1 MTGILSDQI
10 VFSQHGGKPL
20 RDLVS
25 LNDVQL
31 LNDKQEFVSC
41 KICHTG
47 IVDIYS
53 VHTMDGIIFRGAKD
67 QGFVVGDEVINLFDL
82 TNNQLLK
89 LQEKPGNWG
98 DLHDEELAYR
108 LGDNDELE
116 FFDETT
122 WQFNEDSFIA
132 YIKGLYEDIATIPSN
147 PPETYIDIHTDSERL
162 AYDLQSMWFN
172 MGLWVNVMRINQEL
186 IRVRLNYP
194 QFLFKIVK
202 EGEADLSDLEKPNLT
217 MTSSVVTTI
226 DEKRQAEVCSI
237 TCDDPNTKGVYVA
250 GVLIAV

>member
-10 VFSQHGGKPL
+10 IFSQDGGKPL

-25 LNDVQL
+25 LNSVQL
-31 LNDKQEFVSC
+31 LNDRHEFAPC
-41 KICHTG
+41 NIHNTG

-67 QGFVVGDEVINLFDL
+67 QGFVVESEVINLSDL

-89 LQEKPGNWG
+89 LQEKPGQWG
-98 DLHDEELAYR
+98 NYHDEELAYR
-108 LGDNDELE
+108 LGDRDELE
-116 FFDETT
+116 FFDKTT

-132 YIKGLYEDIATIPSN
+132 YIRGLYEDIATIPSN

-172 MGLWVNVMRINQEL
+172 MGLWVNVMRINREL

-194 QFLFKIVK
+194 QFLFKVVK
-202 EGEADLSDLEKPNLT
+202 DGEADLTDLEKPNVPKV
-217 MTSSVVTTI
+217 SSVVTVI

-237 TCDDPNTKGVYVA
+237 TCEDPSTKGVYV
-250 GVLIAV
+250 GGILVKV